1 MRRTSAGRARGRHL
15 AFAIAGAVL
24 ACALG
29 ARGLHAA
36 RELDARQPFP
46 AYPTR
51 AQLLDFPYILDEYE
65 RRTDADA
72 SAGAVTGLV
81 LGSSELY
88 PPADMPEHPVELL
101 SPGRYGVDIMALGRP
116 NCECLWQAIEAGAC
130 ASRDVP
136 RRIVLI
142 PSLIWFSV
150 ARRPAE
156 EWPATFSQGAYDAF
170 MANPRISSDLKGR
183 ITARLA
189 DYGVDA
195 RIASPSLGGVAA
207 GVDGAATEAVQNA
220 RRLFA
225 RPGSGLPVPGSA
237 AVRSAR
243 PSGGGEPDWGI
254 LYKAA
259 READEAACSGNQWGV
274 FDSWV
279 QGGLSGFWSRAAEW
293 DERTGES
300 LSSQE
305 LGDFEMAL
313 EVCRELGIQTMVLL
327 QPVNGR
333 LYDKTRYGF
342 DERQGYYRM
351 VRDACERAG
360 AEVADFSSHEYDE
373 FFLRDDNHPSHVGSL
388 YYSRALFAFFA
399 RGEVSTSPM

>member
-1 MRRTSAGRARGRHL
+1 M
-15 AFAIAGAVL
+15 IAGAAL

-29 ARGLHAA
+29 AHAFHAA
-36 RELDARQPFP
+36 KDLDARQPFP

-65 RRTDADA
+65 RRAKDDAA
-72 SAGAVTGLV
+72 AGGVTGLV

-88 PPADMPEHPVELL
+88 PPVGMPEHPVELL

-142 PSLIWFSV
+142 PSMIWFSV
-150 ARRPAE
+150 ARRPAQ

-170 MANPRISSDLKGR
+170 MANPGISSDLKGR
-183 ITARLA
+183 VTARLA

-195 RIASPSLGGVAA
+195 RAASPSLGGVAA
-207 GVDGAATEAVQNA
+207 GVDGAAAKAVQAA
-220 RRLFA
+220 RRLLA
-225 RPGSGLPVPGSA
+225 RPGSGLPAPTAPVD
-237 AVRSAR
+237 RDAR
-243 PSGGGEPDWGI
+243 PDGEGEPDWGV
-254 LYKAA
+254 LYEEAK
-259 READEAACSGNQWGV
+259 RADEAACAGNPWGV
-274 FDSWV
+274 FDSWIPH
-279 QGGLSGFWSRAAEW
+279 GLPDFRSRAAEW
-293 DERTGES
+293 DERAGEP

-305 LGDFEMAL
+305 LDDLEMAL
-313 EVCRELGIQTMVLL
+313 DVCRELGIQAMVLL

-333 LYDKTRYGF
+333 LYDGTRYGF
-342 DERQGYYRM
+342 DERQRYYQM
-351 VRDACERAG
+351 VRDACARAG

-388 YYSRALFAFFA
+388 HYSRALYAFFS
-399 RGEVSTSPM
+399 RGEVATSFP